1 MNKQIILASASPRRI
16 DMMRRH
22 GYNPEI
28 RPSDIDETLPE
39 DIGMKDAV
47 MFLALK
53 KALDVESRCTFPED
67 QGKLIIAADTVVYKD
82 GILGKPADRADA
94 FSMLNRIKG
103 TSHEVATG
111 VAIIEAGCANKLV
124 FCDATK
130 VFCKDY
136 TDAELNAYLDTD
148 EPYDKAGAY
157 AIQGIFA
164 KHINHYEGSFDTVV
178 GFPWDIIEEKL
189 KAFAK

>member
-1 MNKQIILASASPRRI
+1 MNRQIILASSSPRRI
-16 DMMRRH
+16 DMMKRH

-28 RPSDIDETLPE
+28 RPADIDETLPA

-67 QGKLIIAADTVVYKD
+67 HGKLIIAADTVVYKD
-82 GILGKPADRADA
+82 GILGKPVDRNDA
-94 FSMLNRIKG
+94 HSMLTRIKN
-103 TSHEVATG
+103 TRHEVATG
-111 VAIIEAGCANKLV
+111 VAIIKAGCSNKIV
-124 FCDATK
+124 FCDVTR

-136 TDAELNAYLDTD
+136 TEEELNAYLDTE

-157 AIQGIFA
+157 AIQGLFS
-164 KHINHYEGSFDTVV
+164 KHIDRYEGSFDTVV
-178 GFPWDIIEEKL
+178 GFPWDLIEQKM
-189 KAFAK
+189 KALA